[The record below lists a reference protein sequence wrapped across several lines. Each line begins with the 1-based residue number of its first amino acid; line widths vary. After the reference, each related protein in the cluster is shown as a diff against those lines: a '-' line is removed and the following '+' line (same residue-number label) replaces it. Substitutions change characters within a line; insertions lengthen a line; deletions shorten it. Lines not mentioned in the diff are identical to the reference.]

1 MHHCELGRWQ
11 HAHIFEQDG
20 KRPAETALRWVIAV
34 TVVTMAIEIAAGLAF
49 ASMALLADGMHM
61 ATHALALAIAAAAY
75 ALARRLAGDARFS
88 FGSGKLNALAGFTS
102 GLLLA
107 LFALA
112 TAVES
117 GRRLLAPVA
126 IDYDQAIVVA
136 VLGLAVN
143 AGCLVLLRGP
153 EHGHEHRHGHEHQ
166 HGHDRASDG
175 PAHRAATPAAGAD
188 LNLRSAYLHVLAD
201 LLTSVLAIAALL
213 AAKLFES
220 NRVDAV
226 VGLFGAVLVAR
237 WCREILGASAAVLL
251 DRQAPPAVHQTVTA
265 AIEADGDARVADL
278 HIWSIGP
285 GIFAAALTVIA
296 HVPRTPE
303 AYRARLPSAVRIVHA
318 TIEVHGCCPRA
329 DAAC

>member
-34 TVVTMAIEIAAGLAF
+34 TVATMAIEIGAGLAF

-143 AGCLVLLRGP
+143 AGCLVLLRGHQQAAP
-153 EHGHEHRHGHEHQ
+153 PPAQRHHTGHV
-166 HGHDRASDG
+166 
-175 PAHRAATPAAGAD
+175 D